1 MKWSYT
7 EILIMLALLLI
18 VILNLSKPER
28 TGTGVMDVAIGA
40 PETKQAS

>member
-1 MKWSYT
+1 MSLFTFGHDCK
-7 EILIMLALLLI
+7 IL
-18 VILNLSKPER
+18 ILNLSKPER